1 MIFYFTFSI
10 LPRQRDLKKIKPQIE
25 FISDKILWDGMFIVT
40 EMTHQNISQSKYY
53 EGTLTIDE
61 LSNAL
66 KDCFYDTKLKNSTK
80 NSKGEQYD
88 IGDFVSDYL
97 SNINNNVEQLLRY
110 IIFLDPEFIS
120 IINELQRN
128 KLFEAWDNVNQ
139 WRKITINGKKYLA
152 HTDLSKNSKWLFEF
166 YKTMQKLEIYL
177 SSNYYSK
184 IKSYRNK
191 ATRAY
196 FDFDDYLQA
205 IEYNKKILKINKS
218 DKYALFYLGASYI
231 KILQIDK
238 GVEYL
243 KKALEIYPDFKP
255 FIKSNIKNK
264 NAVKQVFQE
273 SD

>member
-1 MIFYFTFSI
+1 
-10 LPRQRDLKKIKPQIE
+10 
-25 FISDKILWDGMFIVT
+25 
-40 EMTHQNISQSKYY
+40 
-53 EGTLTIDE
+53 
-61 LSNAL
+61 
-66 KDCFYDTKLKNSTK
+66 
-80 NSKGEQYD
+80 
-88 IGDFVSDYL
+88 VSDYL